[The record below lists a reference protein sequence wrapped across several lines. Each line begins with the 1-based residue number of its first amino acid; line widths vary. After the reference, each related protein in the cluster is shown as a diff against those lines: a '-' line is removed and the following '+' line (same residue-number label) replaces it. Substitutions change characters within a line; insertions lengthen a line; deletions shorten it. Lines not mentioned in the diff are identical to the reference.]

1 MRQLS
6 KNFSLEEFE
15 KSDTAN
21 AKGIDN
27 RVPVELIGNI
37 QALVDN
43 VLQPLRDLYGKPIH
57 FNSGYRCP
65 ELNKAVGGVPTSQHQ
80 KGKAADLTCESVMV
94 LFEILENSE
103 IEFDQAILYRKR
115 NFLHVSY
122 SSEGNRKEIILK

>member
-1 MRQLS
+1 MKQLS

-15 KSDTAN
+15 KSNTAS

-27 RVPVELIGNI
+27 SVPVELIGNI

-43 VLQPLRDLYGKPIH
+43 VLQPLRDLYGKPIG

-65 ELNKAVGGVPTSQHQ
+65 ELNEAVGGVPTSQHK
-80 KGKAADLTCESVMV
+80 KGEAGDLTCDNVKV
-94 LFEILENSE
+94 LFYMLVDSD
-103 IEFDQAILYRKR
+103 IEFDQAIFYRKK

-122 SSEGNRKEIILK
+122 DLEVNRKEIILK

>member
-15 KSDTAN
+15 KSNTAS

-27 RVPVELIGNI
+27 SVPAELIGNI

-43 VLQPLRDLYGKPIH
+43 VLQPLRDLYGKPIR

-65 ELNKAVGGVPTSQHQ
+65 VLNKAVGGVATSQHQ
-80 KGKAADLTCESVMV
+80 KGKAADLTCENVIV
-94 LFEILENSE
+94 LFDTLENSE

-115 NFLHVSY
+115 NFLHVSFN
-122 SSEGNRKEIILK
+122 SGANRKEIILK

>member
-1 MRQLS
+1 MKKLS

-15 KSDTAN
+15 KSNTAS

-27 RVPVELIGNI
+27 SVPAELRGNI

-43 VLQPLRDLYGKPIH
+43 VLQPLRDLYGKPIR

-65 ELNKAVGGVPTSQHQ
+65 VLNKAVGGVPTSQHQ
-80 KGKAADLTCESVMV
+80 KGKAADLTCENVIV
-94 LFEILENSE
+94 LFDTLENSE

-115 NFLHVSY
+115 NFLHVSFN
-122 SSEGNRKEIILK
+122 GGFNRKEIILK